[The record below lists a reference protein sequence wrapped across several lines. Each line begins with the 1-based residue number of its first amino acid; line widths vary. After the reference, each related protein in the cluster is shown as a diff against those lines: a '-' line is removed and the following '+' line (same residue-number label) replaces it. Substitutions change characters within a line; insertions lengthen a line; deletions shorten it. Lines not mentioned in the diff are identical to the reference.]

1 MDALFI
7 CRLVTAQFRKKWLL
21 SGFKRNYPVMGINI
35 ISRTTLF
42 LTRFRAA
49 FKLFQR
55 NDPLRLAGAT
65 AFFTNFALPP
75 ILLILIRLFSFF
87 IDRKILVSK
96 LFERL
101 TNILDEDSTLQIR
114 QTLRNI
120 RGIDHQWYA
129 TLLSFVFF
137 LFVATTLFTVIKN
150 SMDQIWSIANKKHT
164 GFLFK
169 MKLRARSFVI
179 ILLAGILFLIGFLTD
194 SIQAF
199 LGVYINN
206 ASPTLGKIFL
216 SIFNQIVFIA
226 IVTTWFTV
234 LFRFLTNGRPT
245 WIAALRGGI
254 LTGIL
259 FTIGKY
265 ILRIMLPL
273 SGIGNIYG
281 TSGSIVLIMLFVFY
295 SSFIFYFG
303 ACYVKVLS
311 DARKTPIRP
320 IKGAFNYEIKEIVR
334 D

>member
-1 MDALFI
+1 MDI
-7 CRLVTAQFRKKWLL
+7 K
-21 SGFKRNYPVMGINI
+21 I
-35 ISRTTLF
+35 ISRTLLF
-42 LTRFRAA
+42 LTRIRAA

-75 ILLILIRLFSFF
+75 ILLILIRLFGFF
-87 IDRKILVSK
+87 IDRRILVTK

-101 TNILDEDSTLQIR
+101 TNILDKDSTLQIR
-114 QTLRNI
+114 EILRNI
-120 RGIDHQWYA
+120 RGIDHKWYA
-129 TLLSFVFF
+129 TLISFVFF

-150 SMDQIWSIANKKHT
+150 SLDQIWSIANKKHT
-164 GFLFK
+164 GFLFTV
-169 MKLRARSFVI
+169 KLRARSMVI
-179 ILLAGILFLIGFLTD
+179 ILLAGMLFLIGFLTD

-199 LGVYINN
+199 LGTYINN
-206 ASPTLGKIFL
+206 ASPTLGRIFL

-226 IVTTWFTV
+226 IVTVWFTV

-245 WIAALRGGI
+245 WITALRGGI

-259 FTIGKY
+259 FTVGKY

-273 SGIGNIYG
+273 SGIGNVYG

-320 IKGAFNYEIKEIVR
+320 IKGAFNYEIKEIIK